1 MKRTIFVVAL
11 SIAGFIAVWRFEPGP
26 PVQNAAA
33 QAPPSLAVPST
44 SVPKPTAAA
53 PSAPST
59 SAGGPTGGTSNSPTT
74 SAPPSSTP
82 DSANATVTTQ
92 GTPEWSTYGT
102 VQVQVTFAGSRLAA
116 ITLVQ
121 APDGGRALTALP
133 KLQEEAIKAQSA
145 KIDTVTGATETS
157 ESYKTSLQA
166 AIDARGNR

>member
-26 PVQNAAA
+26 PVQNTAVA

-44 SVPKPTAAA
+44 SVPKPTAA
-53 PSAPST
+53 APST

-102 VQVQVTFAGSRLAA
+102 VQVQVTFTGSRMAA
-116 ITLVQ
+116 ITLLQ

-166 AIDARGNR
+166 AIDARGN

>member
-26 PVQNAAA
+26 PVQNAAVA
-33 QAPPSLAVPST
+33 QAPPAVVAPST
-44 SVPKPTAAA
+44 SAA
-53 PSAPST
+53 PPST
-59 SAGGPTGGTSNSPTT
+59 SAGGPTGGTSTSPTT
-74 SAPPSSTP
+74 SAPPPSSTP

-92 GTPEWSTYGT
+92 GTAEWSTYGT
-102 VQVQVTFAGSRLAA
+102 VQVQVTFTGSRMAA
-116 ITLVQ
+116 ITLLQ

>member
-33 QAPPSLAVPST
+33 QAPPAVVAPST
-44 SVPKPTAAA
+44 SVPKPTSTA

-59 SAGGPTGGTSNSPTT
+59 SAGGPTGGTSS
-74 SAPPSSTP
+74 SAPPPSSTP
-82 DSANATVTTQ
+82 DSADATVTTQ

-102 VQVQVTFAGSRLAA
+102 VQVQVTFTGSRMAA
-116 ITLVQ
+116 ITLLQ

>member
-1 MKRTIFVVAL
+1 VKRTIFVVAL

-26 PVQNAAA
+26 PVQNTAVA
-33 QAPPSLAVPST
+33 QAPPSVT
-44 SVPKPTAAA
+44 A
-53 PSAPST
+53 PSAPAPTTTSPPST
-59 SAGGPTGGTSNSPTT
+59 SAGGPTGGTSGSPTT
-74 SAPPSSTP
+74 PPAPPSTP
-82 DSANATVTTQ
+82 DSANASVTTQ
-92 GTPEWSTYGT
+92 GTAEWSTYGT

-116 ITLVQ
+116 ITLLQ

-166 AIDARGNR
+166 AIDARGN